1 MASQRKSEIY
11 ASGASMLVICVVG
24 GILWFFLAG
33 GSTGLTQFSTY
44 LILGLFA
51 LSVDFM
57 WGYGGMLSFGQAAF
71 FGLGC
76 YGYGIITTGRIM
88 DIPPEASLIGLAVGG
103 TVPALLAL
111 CVGYFMFYG
120 NVTGPYFTIVTLALA
135 FLIRSLALAWPSLF
149 GGWTGIPDVAPLTL
163 DFIGVTIQKGLSG
176 FILITIINIAVALFL
191 RWILVSPF
199 GLKIHGLRD
208 NEERIQYLGTSL
220 AGIKLIIF
228 VISAAIAGV
237 AGALYAAQ
245 TGYVSPDLLG
255 VVVSTEVV
263 VFVAVGGKRTLL
275 GAVIGAIIVR
285 GVGYWLGGAAVDYWQ
300 LLMGIMF
307 VVVVLF
313 FQDGLMGGLY
323 HLARFVL
330 PRSLMRSSGAGG
342 PGGVS
347 EN

>member
-1 MASQRKSEIY
+1 MTSQSKREIY
-11 ASGASMLVICVVG
+11 SSGVSMLVICAASG
-24 GILWFFLAG
+24 LLWFFLTS
-33 GSTGLTQFSTY
+33 GSFGLNQLTTY

-76 YGYGIITTGRIM
+76 YSYGIITTGRIM
-88 DIPPEASLIGLAVGG
+88 GIPPEASLVGLALGG
-103 TVPALLAL
+103 AAPALLAL

-120 NVTGPYFTIVTLALA
+120 NVTGPYFTIVTLALS
-135 FLIRSLALAWPSLF
+135 FLIGSLALAWPSLF
-149 GGWTGIPDVAPLTL
+149 GGWTGIPDVAPLKL
-163 DFIGVTIQKGLSG
+163 DFIDVTIHSGLNG
-176 FILITIINIAVALFL
+176 FVLITLINVAIVMFL

-208 NEERIQYLGTSL
+208 NEERIQYLGTSP
-220 AGIKLIIF
+220 AGVKLIIF

-237 AGALYAAQ
+237 AGVFYAAQ

-263 VFVAVGGKRTLL
+263 VFVAVGGKKTLL

-285 GVGYWLGGAAVDYWQ
+285 GVGYWLGGAAVEYWQ
-300 LLMGIMF
+300 LFMGIMF

-313 FQDGLMGGLY
+313 FQDGLMGGLH
-323 HLARFVL
+323 HLVRFARGRNF
-330 PRSLMRSSGAGG
+330 
-342 PGGVS
+342 
-347 EN
+347 

>member
-1 MASQRKSEIY
+1 MTSQGNREIY
-11 ASGASMLVICVVG
+11 SSGVSMLVICAASG
-24 GILWFFLAG
+24 LLWFFLAG
-33 GSTGLTQFSTY
+33 GAIGLNQLTTY

-88 DIPPEASLIGLAVGG
+88 DIPPEASLIGLATGVA
-103 TVPALLAL
+103 VPALLAL

-120 NVTGPYFTIVTLALA
+120 NVTGPYFTIVTLALS
-135 FLIRSLALAWPSLF
+135 FLIGSLALAWPSLF
-149 GGWTGIPDVAPLTL
+149 GGWTGIPDVAPLKL
-163 DFIGVTIQKGLSG
+163 DFISVTIHSGFSG
-176 FILITIINIAVALFL
+176 FILITLINITIIMFL

-220 AGIKLIIF
+220 AGVKLIIF

-237 AGALYAAQ
+237 AGVFYAAQ

-263 VFVAVGGKRTLL
+263 VFVAVGGKKTLL

-285 GVGYWLGGAAVDYWQ
+285 GVGYWLGGAAVEYWQ
-300 LLMGIMF
+300 LFMGIMF

-313 FQDGLMGGLY
+313 FQNGLMGGWH
-323 HLARFVL
+323 HLVRFARRQDV
-330 PRSLMRSSGAGG
+330 
-342 PGGVS
+342 
-347 EN
+347 